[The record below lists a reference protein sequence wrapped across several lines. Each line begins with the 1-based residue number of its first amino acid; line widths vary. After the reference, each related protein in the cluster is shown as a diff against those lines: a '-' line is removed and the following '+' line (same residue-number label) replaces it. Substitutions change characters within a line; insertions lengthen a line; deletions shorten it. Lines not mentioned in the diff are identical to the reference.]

1 MGIRLA
7 GVVLLAGLVT
17 LATPARTP
25 AQTRAPKVYE
35 ITMTSFKFEPNQI
48 RVTEGDT
55 VILRLRNA
63 DQFGRTHNFASAFLL
78 NIPLVVRGDGLEG
91 IAEGRKFVS
100 VEAGKTA
107 EVEFTVRGRGSYAFL
122 CTLFDH
128 AARGQTGMLI
138 VGAPAP

>member
-48 RVTEGDT
+48 RVVEGDT

-63 DQFGRTHNFASAFLL
+63 DTERRFPHDIASRYFVGL
-78 NIPLVVRGDGLEG
+78 PLTVRGAARQGEE
-91 IAEGRKFVS
+91 EGRRFVRLDVGQS
-100 VEAGKTA
+100 A
-107 EVEFTVRGRGSYAFL
+107 EVEFVAQQPGSYAFICSVFL
-122 CTLFDH
+122 HSWAGMTGALFVD
-128 AARGQTGMLI
+128 RR
-138 VGAPAP
+138 